1 MSPSTEVPAALP
13 EPAAAPTP
21 AETPSTS
28 NNALIMHIKILSE
41 YSKDINRSQY
51 AVSKATGFHAEY
63 VRKAVNNLITAVVEN
78 NGDVETLQRMYT
90 EGSYSLKR
98 DEVNRLL
105 LLVDKI
111 VNENPSPEDLH
122 DNEFFKRINVTKAL

>member
-1 MSPSTEVPAALP
+1 
-13 EPAAAPTP
+13 
-21 AETPSTS
+21 
-28 NNALIMHIKILSE
+28 MHIKILSE